1 MKIPLALIFIISTL
15 SGYDLEK
22 LEQLVIE
29 HFTPKHPGFTYSRHL
44 SLGGCCS
51 KMFIYYLRVFTHH
64 SSIIKIVERR
74 PYLLA
79 PTGLIYSHHLTF
91 GGKIGTIRATF
102 VQKIAFNQTKK
113 IIYAYDDIGKTFS
126 IAKSDDRIN

>member
-1 MKIPLALIFIISTL
+1 MKKPLALMFIISTL
-15 SGYDLEK
+15 FGYNLDKLEK
-22 LEQLVIE
+22 LVIE
-29 HFTPKHPGFTYSRHL
+29 HFTPKNPGFTYSRHL

-51 KMFIYYLRVFTHH
+51 KMFIYYLRIFTHH
-64 SSIIKIVERR
+64 SSIIKIVEKR

-79 PTGLIYSHHLTF
+79 PTGLIYSHHLAF

-102 VQKIAFNQTKK
+102 VQKIAFNRTTKF
-113 IIYAYDDIGKTFS
+113 IYASDATGKTFS

>member
-1 MKIPLALIFIISTL
+1 LSISRQ
-15 SGYDLEK
+15 SIQDSPIRDISHWEDAAAK
-22 LEQLVIE
+22 CS
-29 HFTPKHPGFTYSRHL
+29 FTT
-44 SLGGCCS
+44 
-51 KMFIYYLRVFTHH
+51 RVFTHH
-64 SSIIKIVERR
+64 SSIITIVERR